1 MLKNRMTRFRAY
13 QLETAGSLFS
23 YFDGTRFT
31 LIEARLTEK
40 SEPNVLS
47 ELHACGKSTIDSLHI
62 TSWDQ
67 DHCSP
72 KQLERILDV
81 LTPKVIEYPG
91 YPPHTQSGND
101 SLTLITQYELRR
113 KHKNPRIIQVTPG
126 YIKSLRPAESYG
138 YNDVFHHPK
147 FLDPESSNNNSTVK
161 HFRTGSFNVLSL
173 GDVESEQIASGL
185 RRSATLKRETDI
197 MILAHH
203 GADNGFTSSSFVRHV
218 QPQVA
223 ITSSNYGNQF
233 DHPRQEIRE
242 LLYKQDVR
250 LYTTK
255 TGDVVV
261 LSEHPHIGKFTVF
274 NLKAGSTAISSS
286 ETFTAKKFDLLRH
299 NDDTIRQVTKSRPFR
314 GL

>member
-1 MLKNRMTRFRAY
+1 MLKNKISRFRAY

-23 YFDGTRFT
+23 YYDGVRFT

-40 SEPNVLS
+40 SEPNVLR
-47 ELHACGKSTIDSLHI
+47 ELQACGKSKIDSLHI

-72 KQLERILDV
+72 KQLERILD
-81 LTPKVIEYPG
+81 LLKPSVIEYPG
-91 YPPHTQSGND
+91 YLPHTQSGED
-101 SLTLITQYELRR
+101 SLKLIKHYELAQ
-113 KHKNPRIIQVTPG
+113 KHKNLRIIPVTPG
-126 YIKSLRPAESYG
+126 YIKSLKPAESYG

-161 HFRTGSFNVLSL
+161 HFRSGSFNVLSL

-185 RRSATLKRETDI
+185 RRSPTLRRETDI

-203 GADNGFTSSSFVRHV
+203 GADNGFTTSSFVRHV
-218 QPQVA
+218 QPRVA
-223 ITSSNYGNQF
+223 IASSNYGNQF

-242 LLYKQDVR
+242 LLYKHDVR

-261 LSEHPHIGKFTVF
+261 VSEHPHIGNFTVY
-274 NLKAGSTAISSS
+274 NLKAGSTAVSSA

-299 NDDTIRQVTKSRPFR
+299 NDDTIRQVTKGRPFR